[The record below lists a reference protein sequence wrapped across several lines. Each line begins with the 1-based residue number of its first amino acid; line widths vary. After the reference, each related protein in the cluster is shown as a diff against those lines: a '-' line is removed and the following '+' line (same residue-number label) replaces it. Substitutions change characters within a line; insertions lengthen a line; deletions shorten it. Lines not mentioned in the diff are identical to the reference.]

1 MKETVTTAYSSDD
14 ESETKIID
22 IDKRIQ
28 VSKKEPPTEVLEL
41 DISRY
46 KKTEVRK
53 RVVAYVSTDD

>member
-1 MKETVTTAYSSDD
+1 MKETVTTAYSSDE

-22 IDKRIQ
+22 SAKRVQ
-28 VSKKEPPTEVLEL
+28 VSKKEPPIEELEL
-41 DISRY
+41 DISKY